1 MLLHGNEINTILNS
15 NLNINEG
22 YVEYIDRIHSMLKEP
37 LLYIKVADKR
47 IILESIREVR
57 HNSDVILK
65 NFEKWNKT
73 NKTDLLDRI
82 NYEVMHLV
90 YKFRDVHHYFI
101 EKTGSDAYIN
111 IKVEEWRKYIRSCS
125 TKLLDELK
133 MCLDNYK
140 NKLDIDFELQ
150 QIEYIEKLSVGIK

>member
-65 NFEKWNKT
+65 NFEKWNT
-73 NKTDLLDRI
+73 
-82 NYEVMHLV
+82 V
-90 YKFRDVHHYFI
+90 
-101 EKTGSDAYIN
+101 
-111 IKVEEWRKYIRSCS
+111 
-125 TKLLDELK
+125 
-133 MCLDNYK
+133 
-140 NKLDIDFELQ
+140 
-150 QIEYIEKLSVGIK
+150 